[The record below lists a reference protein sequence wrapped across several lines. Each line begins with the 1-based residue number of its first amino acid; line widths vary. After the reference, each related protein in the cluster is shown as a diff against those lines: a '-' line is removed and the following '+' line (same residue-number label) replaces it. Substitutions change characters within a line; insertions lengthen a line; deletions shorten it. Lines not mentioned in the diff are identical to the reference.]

1 MLARDRA
8 PNHRFTPP
16 GDLHGSGGYGNDKL
30 VGGPKGDVP
39 EADNLVDGGADFD
52 LCGRRGTGTLVSCEQ
67 LSL

>member
-30 VGGPKGDVP
+30 VGGADV
-39 EADNLVDGGADFD
+39 D
-52 LCGRRGTGTLVSCEQ
+52 LCRATRTDTLVSCEQ
-67 LSL
+67 LSLC